1 MLSARTGDSPL
12 SQGFEPSNGESE
24 PVLTSEDENEVQEF
38 VLRKDSLVHKVHGSI
53 LRTYRRAS
61 F

>member
-1 MLSARTGDSPL
+1 MLSARAGDSPL

-24 PVLTSEDENEVQEF
+24 LVLTSEDENEVQEF
-38 VLRKDSLVHKVHGSI
+38 VLREDSLVYKVNCKPPI
-53 LRTYRRAS
+53 A

>member
-1 MLSARTGDSPL
+1 MLSARAGDSPL

-24 PVLTSEDENEVQEF
+24 LVLTSEDENEVQEF
-38 VLRKDSLVHKVHGSI
+38 VLREDSLVYKVNGSI